1 MTSAPKL
8 GGFKVLKGV
17 NRISLALPKAH
28 PLPRLLRLI
37 AGEKINLPYFTC
49 VQGESAWGLH
59 LAVESADRDRT
70 VTLIQESCG
79 TIPDEAASVI
89 LSIFPHRSDPTIAA
103 RLLGL
108 FDQESLAL
116 GAVGNSPSAISIVL
130 DEGLLSEAS
139 SALFEVFQFNTY
151 RTPSDWKLA
160 QRGKEELYKEVVA
173 SYQEQRPKTYG
184 LEIADRHDFVSAG
197 LVDGNLTPFGTTLH
211 ACSQHGFNL
220 AFLSLG
226 PPHPERGETLTFCI
240 PGSNGKAFARILNDL
255 RSENALIS
263 RCRAAV
269 FTMNGPHFGDRHGIV
284 SELLRAFEEHRI
296 DLLGL
301 SCTIASVTGVVPSSQ
316 LDSAVKAI
324 TSSFEVPGVVKKT

>member
-28 PLPRLLRLI
+28 PLPELLRLI
-37 AGEKINLPYFTC
+37 AAEKINLPYFTC
-49 VQGESAWGLH
+49 VQGQFAWGLH

-70 VTLIQESCG
+70 VTLIRRRCG
-79 TIPDEAASVI
+79 ISADEAASVI

-108 FDQESLAL
+108 FNQEGPAL

-130 DEGLLSEAS
+130 DEGLFAEVS
-139 SALFEVFQFNTY
+139 SALFKVFQFSTY

-160 QRGKEELYKEVVA
+160 QKGKEKLYKEVVA
-173 SYQEQRPKTYG
+173 SYQEQKPKTYG
-184 LEIADRHDFVSAG
+184 LEIADRHDFVCAG
-197 LVDGNLTPFGTTLH
+197 FDDGNLGPFGRALH
-211 ACSQHGFNL
+211 ACSQHGLNL
-220 AFLSLG
+220 PFLSLG
-226 PPHPERGETLTFCI
+226 PPHPERDETLAFCL
-240 PGSNGKAFARILNDL
+240 PRSNDKVRATILNGL
-255 RSENALIS
+255 GSENALIA
-263 RCRAAV
+263 RYQAAV

-284 SELLRAFEEHRI
+284 SELLNAFEEHHV

-301 SCTIASVTGVVPSSQ
+301 CCTIASVTGVVPSSQ

-324 TSSFEVPGVVKKT
+324 ASSFEVPGVVKKA

>member
-1 MTSAPKL
+1 MTPAPKL

-17 NRISLALPKAH
+17 NRISLALPKAQ
-28 PLPRLLRLI
+28 PLPELLRLI
-37 AGEKINLPYFTC
+37 ALEKINLPYFTC
-49 VQGESAWGLH
+49 VQGESVWGLH

-70 VTLIQESCG
+70 VALIQESCG

-103 RLLGL
+103 RLLRL
-108 FDQESLAL
+108 FHQEGLAL

-130 DEGLLSEAS
+130 NEGLLSEAS
-139 SALFEVFQFNTY
+139 SALFEVFQFSAY

-160 QRGKEELYKEVVA
+160 QRGKENLYKEVVA

-184 LEIADRHDFVSAG
+184 LEIADQHDFVSAR
-197 LVDGNLTPFGTTLH
+197 LADGNLAPFGTTLH
-211 ACSQHGFNL
+211 ACSQHGLNL

-226 PPHPERGETLTFCI
+226 PPHRKRNETLAFCI
-240 PGSNGKAFARILNDL
+240 PGSNGTAFTMILNDL
-255 RSENALIS
+255 RSESVLMTKYQ
-263 RCRAAV
+263 AAV
-269 FTMNGPHFGDRHGIV
+269 FTMNGPHFGDRHGIA
-284 SELLRAFEEHRI
+284 SELLCAFEQHQV

-301 SCTIASVTGVVPSSQ
+301 SCTIASVTGAVPAPQ

-324 TSSFEVPGVVKKT
+324 TSSFEVPGVVKKV